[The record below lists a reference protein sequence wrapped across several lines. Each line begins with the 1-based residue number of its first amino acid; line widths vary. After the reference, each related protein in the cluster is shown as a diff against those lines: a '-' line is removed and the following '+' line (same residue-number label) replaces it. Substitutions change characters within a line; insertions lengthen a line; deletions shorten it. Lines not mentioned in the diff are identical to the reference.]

1 MSVSFAALLAGFS
14 CKLYDDLDDNEAMIG
29 FKNETIME
37 FLKGV
42 HYICFTAVSLDN
54 PFWFIFNYISNVA
67 HHLTNKEA
75 FSKPYERSLFFSFG
89 LLFFFIN
96 YNNIE
101 SLQWFEYLI
110 LFGILCAMFIEPFFI
125 KSDYAE
131 FKLIHRISS
140 TLYFILLLF
149 IIPNISNTMRYI
161 CLYAIGYFLLSS
173 MVQYYSLYI
182 YKKDDITQVEDKYTD
197 I

>member
-14 CKLYDDLDDNEAMIG
+14 CKLYDDLDDNETISR
-29 FKNETIME
+29 FKNETMME

-42 HYICFTAVSLDN
+42 HYICFTRVSLDS
-54 PFWFIFNYISNVA
+54 PFWFIFNYIINVA

-75 FSKPYERSLFFSFG
+75 FSKPYEKSLFFSFG

-101 SLQWFEYLI
+101 PLQWFEYLI
-110 LFGILCAMFIEPFFI
+110 LFGGLCSMFIEPLYN
-125 KSDYAE
+125 KSDYSS

-140 TLYFILLLF
+140 TLYFILLLSF
-149 IIPNISNTMRYI
+149 IPNISNTMKYI
-161 CLYAIGYFLLSS
+161 CLYSIGYFLLSAFI
-173 MVQYYSLYI
+173 QFYSLYI
-182 YKKDDITQVEDKYTD
+182 YKKDDIIKVEDK
-197 I
+197 